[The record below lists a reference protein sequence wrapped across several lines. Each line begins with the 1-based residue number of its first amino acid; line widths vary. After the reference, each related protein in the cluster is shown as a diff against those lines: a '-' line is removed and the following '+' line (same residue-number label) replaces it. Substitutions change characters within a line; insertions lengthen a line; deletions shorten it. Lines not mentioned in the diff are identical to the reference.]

1 MKFGCFSVE
10 CIKGMVKDPK
20 GVNVFMV
27 ENGDKKNYYCTAQ
40 DFCDM
45 AGISKQFY
53 FKDLRNAY
61 GVLTVNH
68 DELTEYL
75 KKHNLRNPKS
85 VYYGKFYYVEINNV
99 ASMKKSIGKIPV
111 SFLEDIIAEKN
122 VSPPIVYNDEVI
134 NDDNYD
140 DDDDDEV
147 VDDSTYK
154 PTRQI
159 KPPPKRLEIIPSPP
173 TPISSKQ
180 FELKPQIDLKTNLE
194 AMERRLSNLMKAQ
207 MTEMALNRL
216 MNNPVIREAA
226 IQKIGEQVNE
236 SLRKE
241 LTPLVREKIRGEI
254 ASNVR
259 AELTEQFTP
268 LVKQQLKRQLEP
280 EVAQEV
286 IAKSAAPIPDLGN
299 EVSNY
304 ISKFNKHK

>member
-1 MKFGCFSVE
+1 
-10 CIKGMVKDPK
+10 MVKDPK

-99 ASMKKSIGKIPV
+99 ASMKKPIGKIPV

-147 VDDSTYK
+147 VDESTYK

-159 KPPPKRLEIIPSPP
+159 KPLPKRLEIIPS
-173 TPISSKQ
+173 PISSKQ

-286 IAKSAAPIPDLGN
+286 IAKNAAPIPDLGN

-304 ISKFNKHK
+304 ISKYHKHK

>member
-1 MKFGCFSVE
+1 
-10 CIKGMVKDPK
+10 MVKDPK

-85 VYYGKFYYVEINNV
+85 VYYGKFYYVDINNV
-99 ASMKKSIGKIPV
+99 ASMKKPIGKIPV

-159 KPPPKRLEIIPSPP
+159 KPPPKRLEIISS
-173 TPISSKQ
+173 PISSKQ

-286 IAKSAAPIPDLGN
+286 IAKNAAPIPDLGN

-304 ISKFNKHK
+304 ISKYHKHK

>member
-10 CIKGMVKDPK
+10 CIKGMDPK
-20 GVNVFMV
+20 GVNVFKV

-99 ASMKKSIGKIPV
+99 ASMKKPIGKIPV

-159 KPPPKRLEIIPSPP
+159 KPLPKRLEIIPS
-173 TPISSKQ
+173 PISSKQ
-180 FELKPQIDLKTNLE
+180 FELKPQTDLKTNLE

-299 EVSNY
+299 EVSHY
-304 ISKFNKHK
+304 ISKFKKHN

>member
-1 MKFGCFSVE
+1 
-10 CIKGMVKDPK
+10 
-20 GVNVFMV
+20 
-27 ENGDKKNYYCTAQ
+27 
-40 DFCDM
+40 
-45 AGISKQFY
+45 
-53 FKDLRNAY
+53 
-61 GVLTVNH
+61 
-68 DELTEYL
+68 
-75 KKHNLRNPKS
+75 
-85 VYYGKFYYVEINNV
+85 
-99 ASMKKSIGKIPV
+99 
-111 SFLEDIIAEKN
+111 
-122 VSPPIVYNDEVI
+122 
-134 NDDNYD
+134 
-140 DDDDDEV
+140 
-147 VDDSTYK
+147 
-154 PTRQI
+154 
-159 KPPPKRLEIIPSPP
+159 
-173 TPISSKQ
+173 
-180 FELKPQIDLKTNLE
+180 LKTNLE

-286 IAKSAAPIPDLGN
+286 IAKNAAPIPDLGN

-304 ISKFNKHK
+304 ISKYHKHK

>member
-1 MKFGCFSVE
+1 M
-10 CIKGMVKDPK
+10 IKDPK

-45 AGISKQFY
+45 AGLSKQFY

-61 GVLTVNH
+61 GVLTVHH

-99 ASMKKSIGKIPV
+99 ASMKKPIGKIPV

-154 PTRQI
+154 PTIHRQI
-159 KPPPKRLEIIPSPP
+159 KPTPKRLEIISS
-173 TPISSKQ
+173 PISSKQ

-286 IAKSAAPIPDLGN
+286 LAKNAAPIPDLGN